1 MAPPI
6 ELSYIGLKHA
16 HVSFVIVSYLL
27 FVFRGAFA
35 VRGTYQPTRFWN
47 LLIHGVDTMLLL
59 CGVSLAIW
67 LSLNPWVTPW
77 LMVKL
82 IALVLYVLLAAL
94 LVRRGRTRTIR
105 LAAYVVAQLIFL
117 YMVLVAISHNPL
129 VFI

>member
-1 MAPPI
+1 MAASI

-16 HVSFVIVSYLL
+16 HVTFVIVSYLL
-27 FVFRGAFA
+27 FVVRGAFA

-47 LLIHGVDTMLLL
+47 LLIHGVDTLLL
-59 CGVSLAIW
+59 ICGVSLAVW

-105 LAAYVVAQLIFL
+105 LAAYVVAQLVFL
-117 YMVLVAISHNPL
+117 YMVLVAVSHNPF